1 MLSAMQPDHVGQA
14 APPGQL
20 HVTRLQVGQNQKDN
34 ADSASPKT
42 TATKAAAFAVPPPSS
57 PPSPPP

>member
-34 ADSASPKT
+34 ADSVSPKRCT
-42 TATKAAAFAVPPPSS
+42 SRS
-57 PPSPPP
+57 PRGSEYESLPIRVDL